1 VEPEKKRELLA
12 EQLATS
18 KLATIDVTDAVLD
31 FGEMLGTHAEMLT
44 RLYLQIKRHRS
55 RCLMTV
61 NDVRWIVQ
69 MEWQADDAA
78 VVVSSGEFA
87 KEQIALLTTDLQQLF
102 ELMGQVDAV
111 YSTVLPL
118 GSVITARKELFPD
131 DVVADVDNPLRMLI
145 IGRKVTIAGFD
156 DHFVVDYLAE
166 VWPVGYIPDV
176 QPIVLTTQTI
186 ESVVSL
192 GYESEF
198 EDEFSERILQTD
210 QIKDTRIST
219 AYMTKEQGQHYFAE
233 LADVDKKGGI
243 EIGI

>member
-1 VEPEKKRELLA
+1 
-12 EQLATS
+12 
-18 KLATIDVTDAVLD
+18 
-31 FGEMLGTHAEMLT
+31 
-44 RLYLQIKRHRS
+44 
-55 RCLMTV
+55 
-61 NDVRWIVQ
+61 
-69 MEWQADDAA
+69 
-78 VVVSSGEFA
+78 
-87 KEQIALLTTDLQQLF
+87 
-102 ELMGQVDAV
+102 
-111 YSTVLPL
+111 
-118 GSVITARKELFPD
+118 
-131 DVVADVDNPLRMLI
+131 MLI